1 MYPIEY
7 CECKNALCTQWEY
20 LYTYTGR
27 PVKTVI
33 ENIGQIVTGDYKA
46 PLADGDAVV
55 ISGTKVAEIGSR
67 ADVDDSGA
75 AVEIDAAGAT
85 LAPGLID
92 SHCHVVIGDYTPR
105 QKTVD
110 FLESYVHGGVTR
122 CISASEVH
130 APGRPRD
137 VAGVKALALAA
148 QRCFASY
155 RPGGMTVHAGSV
167 ILEPGL
173 ASGDFE
179 ELAAEGVW
187 LAKAGFGDFAKP
199 ADCAPAVRD
208 AQRAGFVVM
217 CHTGGAS
224 IPGSS
229 PVTADDLLAMMPDVS
244 GHANG
249 GTTSMSEADIERIL
263 AEPAIA
269 LQVCQ
274 AGNLR
279 SAIAIAEGLGA
290 AGQLERLLIATDT
303 PTGTGVMPLGMI
315 KSVVE
320 LSSLASLAPEQA
332 LAAATGSVG
341 QVYGL
346 DAGIVAP
353 GRPADVMLL
362 DAPLGSS
369 TEDALHAI
377 AYGDIPAISCVI
389 TEGQLRFHTSRNSPP
404 PKRAAQVTAAPTPFA
419 AAR

>member
-1 MYPIEY
+1 LIYA
-7 CECKNALCTQWEY
+7 NAKEAFARNPQTCILT
-20 LYTYTGR
+20 
-27 PVKTVI
+27 PAVKTVVQ
-33 ENIGQIVTGDYKA
+33 NIGQIVTGDCTS
-46 PLADGDAVV
+46 PLADGDTVV
-55 ISGTKVAEIGSR
+55 IDGPTIAAVGNR
-67 ADVDDSGA
+67 GDVDDAGA
-75 AVEIDAAGAT
+75 DVVIDAAGST

-110 FLESYVHGGVTR
+110 FLESYVHGGITR

-148 QRCFASY
+148 QRCFATY

-173 ASGDFE
+173 VSADFQ

-199 ADCAPAVRD
+199 ADCAPMVRD
-208 AQRAGFVVM
+208 AQAAGFVVM

-229 PVTADDLLAMMPDVS
+229 PVTADDLLALKPDVS

-249 GTTSMSEADIERIL
+249 GTTSMSEDDIERVL
-263 AEPAIA
+263 AEPSIA

-279 SAIAIAEGLGA
+279 SAIRITESLASAGA
-290 AGQLERLLIATDT
+290 LERLLIATDT

-315 KSVVE
+315 KSAVE

-332 LAAATGSVG
+332 LAAASGNVG
-341 QVYGL
+341 RVYRL

-369 TEDALHAI
+369 ADTALA
-377 AYGDIPAISCVI
+377 AMEFGDIPGISCVI
-389 TEGQLRFHTSRNSPP
+389 TEGRLCFQTSRNSPP
-404 PKRAAQVTAAPTPFA
+404 PKRPAEVTAAFNPLAA

>member
-1 MYPIEY
+1 M
-7 CECKNALCTQWEY
+7 
-20 LYTYTGR
+20 
-27 PVKTVI
+27 KTVI
-33 ENIGQIVTGDYKA
+33 ENLGRIVTGDYAA
-46 PLADGDAVV
+46 PLADADAVV
-55 ISGTKVAEIGSR
+55 ISGARIAEVGYR
-67 ADVDDSGA
+67 ADVDDGGA
-75 AVEIDAAGAT
+75 EVVIDAGGGT

-137 VAGVKALALAA
+137 VAGVKALALTA
-148 QRCFASY
+148 QRCFENY

-173 ASGDFE
+173 VSADFE

-187 LAKAGFGDFAKP
+187 LAKAGFGDFATP

-249 GTTSMSEADIERIL
+249 GTTSMSEVDIERVL
-263 AEPAIA
+263 AEPSIA

-279 SAIAIAEGLGA
+279 SAIAIAESLA
-290 AGQLERLLIATDT
+290 AGGQLERLLIATDT
-303 PTGTGVMPLGMI
+303 PTGTGVMPLGVI
-315 KSVVE
+315 KSVAE

-332 LAAATGSVG
+332 LAAATGNVG
-341 QVYGL
+341 RVYRL

-353 GRPADVMLL
+353 GRPADLMLL

-369 TEDALHAI
+369 RDDALQAI

-389 TEGQLRFHTSRNSPP
+389 TEGRLRFHTSRNSPP
-404 PKRAAQVTAAPTPFA
+404 PKRPAGVTAAPNPIA
-419 AAR
+419 AATR